1 MALVPEP
8 LEVESDVPTPADVPD
23 VPLVPEP
30 LIEEPEPD
38 PLRPADDPDVPLV
51 PEPPVDELEP
61 EVPRPADVPEVPLI
75 EEPPPRLPV
84 VLEDWSLQSRVEEP
98 EEAPVGELLPW
109 ARATQVVPA
118 KRPAANPNRVSC
130 CLIEFSAFSAP
141 NRRSIAGAAGH

>member
-8 LEVESDVPTPADVPD
+8 LEVEPEVPRPADVPD

-38 PLRPADDPDVPLV
+38 PLRPADDPDVPLA

-61 EVPRPADVPEVPLI
+61 EVPRPADVPDVPLN

-84 VLEDWSLQSRVEEP
+84 VLEDWSVQSRVEEL
-98 EEAPVGELLPW
+98 EEAPVGELLP
-109 ARATQVVPA
+109 
-118 KRPAANPNRVSC
+118 
-130 CLIEFSAFSAP
+130 
-141 NRRSIAGAAGH
+141 